1 MDDIDGKSHKT
12 ELKSSRNYSNKAK
25 TIPLV
30 IYGPGGVHTHIH
42 SRNESDFKKPGVRW
56 PQAGAHLV

>member
-1 MDDIDGKSHKT
+1 MDDINGKSHKT

-25 TIPLV
+25 IMPLV
-30 IYGPGGVHTHIH
+30 IYGPGSIHTHIQL
-42 SRNESDFKKPGVRW
+42 RNEGDFKKPGVHQ